1 MASACEVSRHLHPR
15 TWAWSQSASTSLWT
29 CVDGGSSNHCPRFA
43 VCLFWVPALLMTLSW
58 LFLCWVR
65 CPLGDHCFHFSGF
78 HFHLIF
84 GKPSKLMLL
93 VGEKPLRE
101 KLSTR
106 TDAYQQQQRYPLLT
120 WGRRCW
126 WLLRGTQDV
135 CSGEVSWNR
144 GSHDSV
150 GRGLAFYGTGCL
162 PLPLLNPL

>member
-1 MASACEVSRHLHPR
+1 MPARWVDICTHGLEHGP
-15 TWAWSQSASTSLWT
+15 SLLPLPCGRVWMEGALT
-29 CVDGGSSNHCPRFA
+29 IARGLLFVYSGS
-43 VCLFWVPALLMTLSW
+43 VPWLMTLSW
-58 LFLCWVR
+58 LFSCWVR

-106 TDAYQQQQRYPLLT
+106 TDAYQQQQRCPLLT

-126 WLLRGTQDV
+126 WLLGGTQDV
-135 CSGEVSWNR
+135 RSGEVSWNR
-144 GSHDSV
+144 GSHDSA
-150 GRGLAFYGTGCL
+150 GRGLAFYGGGCL
-162 PLPLLNPL
+162 HCPPLIHSS